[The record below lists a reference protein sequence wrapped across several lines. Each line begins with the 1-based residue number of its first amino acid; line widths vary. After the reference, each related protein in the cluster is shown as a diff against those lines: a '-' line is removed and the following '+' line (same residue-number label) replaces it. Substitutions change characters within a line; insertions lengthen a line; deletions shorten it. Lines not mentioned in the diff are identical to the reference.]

1 MENIHKRGKKN
12 PKPTNLN
19 AKKIVFN
26 NRNFSLTLNAYA
38 CPKHWNER
46 LKVQSQK
53 ISFSKTIACTV
64 PWQPATLTF
73 FVNISEN
80 DDFNRKCLYGIATF
94 YYLSL

>member
-1 MENIHKRGKKN
+1 MQ
-12 PKPTNLN
+12 
-19 AKKIVFN
+19 KKIVFN
-26 NRNFSLTLNAYA
+26 NRNFSLILNAYA

-53 ISFSKTIACTV
+53 TSFSKTIACTV
-64 PWQPATLTF
+64 PWHPATCTF

-80 DDFNRKCLYGIATF
+80 DDFNLLWNCLYGIATF